1 MHNSSKAQQSVY
13 RDFAESTA
21 VSALSFL
28 AADARRLERF
38 LAVTGLGPHNLRS
51 AAEDPAF
58 YASIL
63 EYVAG
68 DERLLL
74 DFASYA
80 ELAPEAVEQA
90 RQSLCG
96 PPPV

>member
-1 MHNSSKAQQSVY
+1 MHTSSKAQQSVY

-21 VSALSFL
+21 LSALTFL
-28 AADARRLERF
+28 AADPRRLERF

-51 AAEDPAF
+51 AAEDPDF

-63 EYVAG
+63 EYMVG
-68 DERLLL
+68 DERLLI

-80 ELAPEAVEQA
+80 NLSPEAVEQA